1 MYLYLD
7 CPRLGLT
14 RKSGNYSDVL
24 PLKVARHNS
33 IWGFKS
39 ELQMN
44 PMPFHLELLGGAM
57 LMPHT
62 GCAMDWDRT
71 KL

>member
-1 MYLYLD
+1 VATI
-7 CPRLGLT
+7 LT
-14 RKSGNYSDVL
+14 RKVGNYSDVL
-24 PLKVARHNS
+24 PLNAAQRDS

-39 ELQMN
+39 ELQLN
-44 PMPFHLELLGGAM
+44 PMLFHLELLWGAT

-62 GCAMDWDRT
+62 GCAMDWDRRT